1 MQKHLIIKCICLV
14 AVSLCLTMTPAAR
27 AADVEIEWFEPEKYR
42 DIRSGVES
50 QKSFQDRVIAALT
63 SYFEEA
69 AAETL
74 PEDQTLYL
82 TITDVD
88 LAGDVEYFFF
98 RFPMRVRVMRD
109 VHFPSIEFS
118 YELRDA
124 GGKVLKSG
132 KENIKDMGYL
142 FSERV
147 YVKDPPFDY
156 ENRMIDNWFKK
167 NFQ

>member
-1 MQKHLIIKCICLV
+1 MQKDPIIKCICLV
-14 AVSLCLTMTPAAR
+14 AMSLCLSMTMAAW

-42 DIRSGVES
+42 DIRGGVES

-74 PEDQTLYL
+74 PADQTLYL

-98 RFPMRVRVMRD
+98 RFPMGMRVMRD
-109 VHFPSIEFS
+109 VYFPSIEFN

-124 GGKVLKSG
+124 DGKVLKSG

-142 FSERV
+142 FSRREHV
-147 YVKDPPFDY
+147 QNPPFDY
-156 ENRMIDNWFKK
+156 EKRMIDDWFRK
-167 NFQ
+167 NFP